1 MLSLVDATHQRA
13 ASHGGDL
20 VNAVAVKD
28 YPKKPCSRPHPLHP
42 PPTSPP
48 TSILPP
54 FTTFQPQTRVLG
66 RSSEWRLRL
75 ATGDQVVSR
84 VSSRRGRTSLF
95 RVRPL
100 GAGGTVDLGMG
111 HLYFWILD
119 WPPWVQPA
127 AKVGAGA
134 PPPPLLH
141 PPISPPPSTRA
152 HRLTAPP

>member
-28 YPKKPCSRPHPLHP
+28 YPKKPSSCPHPLHP
-42 PPTSPP
+42 PHLHPA
-48 TSILPP
+48 SIHNISTPNP
-54 FTTFQPQTRVLG
+54 RVLG

-84 VSSRRGRTSLF
+84 VSSRRSRTSLF

-100 GAGGTVDLGMG
+100 WAGGTVDLGMG

-134 PPPPLLH
+134 PTTPPTPSH
-141 PPISPPPSTRA
+141 QPSTRA